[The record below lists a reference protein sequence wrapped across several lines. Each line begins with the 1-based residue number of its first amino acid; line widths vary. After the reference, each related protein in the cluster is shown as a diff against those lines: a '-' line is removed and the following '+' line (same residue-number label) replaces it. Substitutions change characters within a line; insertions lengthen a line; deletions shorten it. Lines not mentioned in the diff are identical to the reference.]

1 MFVAIAR
8 GTGSTRSAEGAVLA
22 TTLKVFSVRN
32 VDRGGVALATQA
44 RLASSHFA
52 RFFGLMGRKG
62 VADGG
67 GILLTK
73 SASIHSF
80 FMRFRFDAV
89 FIDRDNRVVKIVPAM
104 RQWWIAFG
112 GRGAKDVIELPA
124 GVAAATGTQPGDVLS
139 FEAAA

>member
-1 MFVAIAR
+1 M
-8 GTGSTRSAEGAVLA
+8 A

-32 VDRGGVALATQA
+32 VTRGTTLATQA
-44 RLASSHFA
+44 RLASSYSA
-52 RFFGLMGRKG
+52 RFFGLMGRKR

-67 GILLTK
+67 GLLLTK
-73 SASIHSF
+73 TASIHSF

-89 FIDRDNRVVKIVPAM
+89 FIDRENRVTKIVPAM

-124 GVAAATGTQPGDVLS
+124 GVAAQTGTQPGDVLA
-139 FEAAA
+139 FDEAA